1 MSKYKNSVDIG
12 SLVKYHWMFSFTFGP
27 GNTISLWEYNSSI
40 VIEVIRVILNL
51 FVVFFTKKF
60 YKHKKHKKHK
70 NAYKRKK

>member
-51 FVVFFTKKF
+51 FVFFTKKF

-70 NAYKRKK
+70 NPYKRKK